1 MFIFG
6 VMNTSAYIQE
16 VSRKIKQGHTSEH
29 SFRED
34 LSLLIKEIA
43 SVDVLN
49 EPSKITDCG
58 NPDYVVFKKNTQI
71 PLGFIEA
78 KDVGKDLNSK
88 GYKEQYRWR

>member
-1 MFIFG
+1 MLVSWQILVCSMNSKFYMFIFG

-58 NPDYVVFKKNTQI
+58 SPDYVVFKNTH
-71 PLGFIEA
+71 
-78 KDVGKDLNSK
+78 K
-88 GYKEQYRWR
+88 YH